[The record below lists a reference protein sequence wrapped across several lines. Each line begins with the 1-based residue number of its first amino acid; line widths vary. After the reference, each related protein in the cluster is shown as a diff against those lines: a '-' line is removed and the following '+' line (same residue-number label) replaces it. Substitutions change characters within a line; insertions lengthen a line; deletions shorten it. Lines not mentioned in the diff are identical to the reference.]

1 MGSINPKDEV
11 AAYVAAIEARLL
23 TRERAEW
30 ELFGSDWNDT
40 YTQKLM
46 EHERLKKDGMQPTPK
61 AGAAA
66 PQSDSE
72 KPDSTN
78 DDNQDDAP

>member
-1 MGSINPKDEV
+1 M
-11 AAYVAAIEARLL
+11 

-40 YTQKLM
+40 FDQKRDENEQLAAASM
-46 EHERLKKDGMQPTPK
+46 LPVPK

-66 PQSDSE
+66 PQTHAD
-72 KPDSTN
+72 P
-78 DDNQDDAP
+78 QPA